1 MITGAA
7 QPAPSVAPTST
18 RTLNPTQTQQSHLR
32 DTASDMCMLTGQA
45 LGATTLLLY
54 ATHLMVRHRHFDPP
68 FVRKPFSVRV
78 VVPCYKE
85 DIETLEETVECA
97 IKAAKIAMDKGQ
109 ANAGTL
115 GIVQS
120 QDACMIACMSW

>member
-1 MITGAA
+1 
-7 QPAPSVAPTST
+7 
-18 RTLNPTQTQQSHLR
+18 
-32 DTASDMCMLTGQA
+32 
-45 LGATTLLLY
+45 
-54 ATHLMVRHRHFDPP
+54 MVRHRKFEAP

-109 ANAGTL
+109 ANAGTYYL
-115 GIVQS
+115 TALPVS
-120 QDACMIACMSW
+120 C

>member
-1 MITGAA
+1 
-7 QPAPSVAPTST
+7 
-18 RTLNPTQTQQSHLR
+18 
-32 DTASDMCMLTGQA
+32 
-45 LGATTLLLY
+45 
-54 ATHLMVRHRHFDPP
+54 MVHVRKFDPP

-109 ANAGTL
+109 ANAGEHNLVAQLTPNPTGSPCPSL
-115 GIVQS
+115 LPSPQVLPPCLPLLSSLSFAKTGVRH
-120 QDACMIACMSW
+120 CMSMCRHYLRH